1 MLDIRPMPAQLDA
14 ERLSAMRR
22 AGVSTFGHQR
32 LWGICAPAI
41 TPLFACAPVA
51 GTAVTL
57 ALPGPD
63 SVLLHD
69 TIELLR
75 AGDILVI
82 DRLGDERHA
91 CVGGI
96 VARAAKLRGVA
107 ALVVDG
113 PVTDAVELADIG
125 LPIWCRG
132 LSGQTTRRLALGG
145 RRNCPV
151 AVGGAVVEAG
161 DAMLCDRDG
170 VMAISPDQLDEALA
184 QYNLDRRDTLITDP
198 DFIFGV
204 GLKYRLFSGQGR
216 NSDVSAARA
225 TQAQAEAGV
234 REAQVQIETGVK
246 VAHAQVRSAQERHA
260 LYGRTIAAADEAL
273 RVARLSFR
281 ELQGTSRDVTDAELG
296 AGRVRVEQ
304 ARAAHDA
311 ILALISLLQVSG
323 QLHRLPEFLPA
334 TREMP

>member
-184 QYNLDRRDTLITDP
+184 FADKHMKRENVLVEGLALGKSLASLLAAS
-198 DFIFGV
+198 GV
-204 GLKYRLFSGQGR
+204 V
-216 NSDVSAARA
+216 VSS
-225 TQAQAEAGV
+225 
-234 REAQVQIETGVK
+234 
-246 VAHAQVRSAQERHA
+246 H
-260 LYGRTIAAADEAL
+260 AAD
-273 RVARLSFR
+273 
-281 ELQGTSRDVTDAELG
+281 RDSAVPP
-296 AGRVRVEQ
+296 
-304 ARAAHDA
+304 AA
-311 ILALISLLQVSG
+311 S
-323 QLHRLPEFLPA
+323 
-334 TREMP
+334 